1 MMLTAIRI
9 HKDMQEMDADLQ
21 KLSGKMDTVLQRSK
35 TLRIPSEAIFCSG
48 SVLKY
53 RYIPRDTASEET
65 EKLN

>member
-48 SVLKY
+48 SVL
-53 RYIPRDTASEET
+53 
-65 EKLN
+65 